1 MFSRLDEQTIL
12 LELEDYERNVLIDL
26 FNQLT
31 DLIDAPNAASDPLTV
46 LAASMHEV
54 PEPQD
59 PALARLFP
67 SAYIDDEQSA
77 ADFRKF
83 TQAELQTTKS
93 GKISIA
99 LNSIEADQPEYT
111 IDLPTALAWLSALND
126 VRLVFATRIGVDDD
140 FDHESEEPG
149 AMIYGWL
156 TWLQGDLLD
165 ALN

>member
-26 FNQLT
+26 FNQLNE
-31 DLIDAPNAASDPLTV
+31 LIDAPKQNSDPLAFLSTA
-46 LAASMHEV
+46 LGEV

-67 SAYIDDEQSA
+67 SAYTDDEQSA

-93 GKISIA
+93 AKITAALTSI
-99 LNSIEADQPEYT
+99 NESQPEYT

-126 VRLVFATRIGVDDD
+126 VRLVFATRIGVDED